1 MRKLYEAFAQS
12 QFEPLGSFTLHK
24 ELNPEIWVDED
35 EMDEDILDQLVQI
48 AEDYFEDLE
57 LGDVELTDIIFTGS
71 LANYNWSK
79 YSDFDL
85 HLLFDFSEVNDDI
98 ELVRKFTDVKS
109 KMFNR
114 EHDLKIR
121 GYEVEIYC
129 QHVDDP
135 HISTGQYSLVDRDW
149 IVKPTQQNF
158 KIDQNLIRKKAEKL
172 MSQIQELEEDLEN
185 EKSYDYINKKFKKIW
200 DKIKVG
206 RKSGLAKEGEFSIE
220 NLVFKFL
227 RRNEYITR
235 LLEVKKKA
243 YDNQF
248 K

>member
-1 MRKLYEAFAQS
+1 MKKFFEAFVQS
-12 QFEPLGSFTLHK
+12 QFEPLRSFTLHK
-24 ELNPEIWVDED
+24 ELNPEVWISED
-35 EMDEDILDQLVQI
+35 ELDEEISEHLVKI
-48 AEDYFEDLE
+48 AEDYFEELE
-57 LGDVELTDIIFTGS
+57 LDGVKLEDIILTGS

-98 ELVRKFTDVKS
+98 ELVRKYTDAKS
-109 KMFNR
+109 KMFNIQ
-114 EHDLKIR
+114 HDIKIR

-135 HISTGQYSLVDRDW
+135 HVSTGQYSLINDEW
-149 IVKPTQQNF
+149 IVKPSPQDL
-158 KIDQNLIRKKAEKL
+158 KIDQNLIRKKAEKI
-172 MSQIQELEEDLEN
+172 MSQIQDLEEDL
-185 EKSYDYINKKFKKIW
+185 KSGESYSQINKKFKKIW

-235 LLEVKKKA
+235 LLEVKKRA

-248 K
+248 N

>member
-1 MRKLYEAFAQS
+1 MMKFYEAFAQS
-12 QFEPLGSFTLHK
+12 QFEPLRSFTLHK
-24 ELNPEIWVDED
+24 ELNPEIWTSDEKI
-35 EMDEDILDQLVQI
+35 DEDIADQLIQI
-48 AEDYFEDLE
+48 AEDYFEELE
-57 LGDVELTDIIFTGS
+57 LDGVVLEDIILTGS

-109 KMFNR
+109 KMFNK
-114 EHDLKIR
+114 EHDIKIR

-129 QHVDDP
+129 QHIEDP
-135 HISTGQYSLVDRDW
+135 HVSTGQYSLINDEW
-149 IVKPTQQNF
+149 IVKPSPQNF
-158 KIDQNLIRKKAEKL
+158 QIDQELIRKKAEKI
-172 MSQIQELEEDLEN
+172 MSQIQDLEKDLERGESFN
-185 EKSYDYINKKFKKIW
+185 KINKQFKKIW

-235 LLEVKKKA
+235 LLEVKKRA

>member
-1 MRKLYEAFAQS
+1 MKFYEAFAQS
-12 QFEPLGSFTLHK
+12 QFEPLRSFTLHK
-24 ELNPEIWVDED
+24 ELNPEIWTSDEKI
-35 EMDEDILDQLVQI
+35 DEDIADQLIQI
-48 AEDYFEDLE
+48 AEDYFEELE
-57 LGDVELTDIIFTGS
+57 LDGVVLEDIILTGS

-109 KMFNR
+109 KMFNK
-114 EHDLKIR
+114 EHDIKIR

-129 QHVDDP
+129 QHIEDP
-135 HISTGQYSLVDRDW
+135 HVSTGQYSLINDEW
-149 IVKPTQQNF
+149 IVKPSPQNF
-158 KIDQNLIRKKAEKL
+158 QIDQELIRKKAEKI
-172 MSQIQELEEDLEN
+172 MSQIQDLEKDLERGESFN
-185 EKSYDYINKKFKKIW
+185 KINKQFKKIW

-235 LLEVKKKA
+235 LLEVKKRA